1 MKDALNSNRNRRM
14 VRYARKTQHGD
25 AKVTPQW
32 HQWLRHTRAEPPTL
46 QEQAS
51 DITRQRQLKHNAALA
66 DARWAA
72 KAKYIEKPA
81 TQEQPQGKLQSG
93 ESARIGAGP
102 RGDEQKQNAQK
113 TAVNPGADYQP
124 EAWVPGSSR

>member
-1 MKDALNSNRNRRM
+1 MKDALNSERHRRI
-14 VRYARKTQHGD
+14 VRYARRTQHGD

-32 HQWLRHTRAEPPTL
+32 HQWLRHTRPDPPTL

-51 DITRQRQLKHNAALA
+51 DITRQAQLKHNAALA

-72 KAKYIEKPA
+72 KAKYIEKP
-81 TQEQPQGKLQSG
+81 QPQADRAPGRLPSSEQG
-93 ESARIGAGP
+93 RP
-102 RGDEQKQNAQK
+102 RPEEQKPDNQK